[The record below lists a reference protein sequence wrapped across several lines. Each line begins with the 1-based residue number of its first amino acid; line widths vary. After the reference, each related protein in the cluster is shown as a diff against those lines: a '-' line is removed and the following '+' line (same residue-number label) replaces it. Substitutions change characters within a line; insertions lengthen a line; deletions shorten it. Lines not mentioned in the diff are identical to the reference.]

1 MAESTGTNEPGAW
14 ESYWQLAGTSPDLPV
29 PWHFGTAEDM
39 APYLPMLLAGF
50 DSRLPLVDAGCGNG
64 GLTEHFAEHF
74 ETVLGTDVAA
84 AALEKAHTG
93 NGNTWIGR
101 TRIGRTGNGHTG
113 VRYEQLDSTD
123 LAAVRAL
130 HERIGDANVHLRGVL
145 HAMAA
150 EQWPNALAG
159 LAVLTGQRGRVF
171 DVELSERFTESLA
184 ELAECFGE
192 WPEAIREAATT
203 GLWPAELP
211 AQGLTGLYRRHGWLV
226 LEAGEL
232 ALSSRVPLPDGTFL
246 HLPFEYALVRRHA

>member
-14 ESYWQLAGTSPDLPV
+14 ESYWRLAGTSPDLPV

-39 APYLPMLLAGF
+39 APYLPLLLEGF

-74 ETVLGTDVAA
+74 KTVLGTDVAT

-93 NGNTWIGR
+93 TGSTGIGS
-101 TRIGRTGNGHTG
+101 TG

-150 EQWPNALAG
+150 QQWPNALAG

-171 DVELSERFTESLA
+171 DVELSERFTEALA
-184 ELAECFGE
+184 ELAESFGE
-192 WPEAIREAATT
+192 WPEAIREAVTT

-226 LEAGEL
+226 LEAGEVT
-232 ALSSRVPLPDGTFL
+232 LSSRIRLPDGTFL
-246 HLPFEYALVRRHA
+246 RLPFEYALVRRHV